1 MTPLIDVVFIML
13 LFFMLVT
20 NYQRWQT
27 VSIDAV
33 ALPGSSVALAPT
45 PAVLALSPVAWTL
58 DGEAITRA
66 ALLDALRQRVAGA
79 PALQVQVLVDSA
91 VPIQALVGALD
102 VLREAGVT
110 QTRLGAWAP

>member
-1 MTPLIDVVFIML
+1 MSPEVTGAGLYGRPLTRRRSALSMTPLIDVVFIML

-45 PAVLALSPVAWTL
+45 PAVLALSHDHSTQP
-58 DGEAITRA
+58 DA
-66 ALLDALRQRVAGA
+66 ARH
-79 PALQVQVLVDSA
+79 
-91 VPIQALVGALD
+91 
-102 VLREAGVT
+102 GV
-110 QTRLGAWAP
+110 RRWR